1 MKNKTVYVEDLT
13 PEGLH
18 LQLAH
23 QVLLRWG
30 FEPKAF

>member
-18 LQLAH
+18 LQVSTLSS
-23 QVLLRWG
+23 VPLG
-30 FEPKAF
+30 GSN